1 MFCWLVVS
9 INPVTLFQSICDYP
23 FPGSHLS
30 LKIFFFSARQDRCGT
45 FLDVVK
51 CVVLKMY
58 STLHLYVSY
67 SSAPVMPKGRL
78 RYVLL
83 GLANA

>member
-23 FPGSHLS
+23 FPGSHPS
-30 LKIFFFSARQDRCGT
+30 LKIFLFSARQDRCGT
-45 FLDVVK
+45 FLDVVT
-51 CVVLKMY
+51 LKMY

-78 RYVLL
+78 GYVLL
-83 GLANA
+83 ELAKA